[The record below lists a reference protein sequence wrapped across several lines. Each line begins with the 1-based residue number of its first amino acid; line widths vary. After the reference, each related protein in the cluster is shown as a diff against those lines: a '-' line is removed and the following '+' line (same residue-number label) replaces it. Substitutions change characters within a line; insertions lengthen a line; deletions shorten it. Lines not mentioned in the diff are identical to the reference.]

1 MAERSISRVR
11 AFYTEYLPI
20 GDRLGEMFYAV
31 WMVMVSLGILGGT
44 GFERGAIAYAIIIAF
59 AVNATWGLIDGLTV
73 MHSNMIER
81 ARYERLVYDLQAK
94 GDQDSRAAG
103 AEALREGITTT
114 LSPADQE
121 RVLDMVV
128 NSPLI
133 EDPRTKRYHPR
144 REDWD
149 YALGI
154 LAIDVSLVVPLVAP
168 LVIFPDPAQGLY
180 VSRLIATVLF
190 AILGVAYAKH
200 LNRRRWLA
208 ALFLGT
214 LCFAVFNLA
223 FLAGW

>member
-1 MAERSISRVR
+1 
-11 AFYTEYLPI
+11 
-20 GDRLGEMFYAV
+20 MFYAV
-31 WMVMVSLGILGGT
+31 WMVVVSLGILGGT
-44 GFERGAIAYAIIIAF
+44 GLEGEVVIYVIIIAF
-59 AVNATWGLIDGLTV
+59 AVNTTWGLIDGLTV

-81 ARYERLVYDLQAK
+81 ARYERLVYDLQVK

-103 AEALREGITTT
+103 TEALREGITAS
-114 LSPADQE
+114 LSPADRD

-133 EDPRTKRYHPR
+133 KDPGTKQYHPH

-154 LAIDVSLVVPLVAP
+154 LAIDIFLVLPLVTP
-168 LVIFPDPAQGLY
+168 LIIFPDPVQGLY
-180 VSRLIATVLF
+180 VSRLIATILF
-190 AILGVAYAKH
+190 AFLGAAYARH

-214 LCFAVFNLA
+214 LCFAIFNLA
-223 FLAGW
+223 YLAGW